1 MDFEEFYA
9 ERVAQF
15 ERERRIFREYA
26 ALVPPD
32 RKESH
37 NLEWENKKLDN
48 TASEIKIEVDRHAKE
63 AKLLETQI
71 HATME
76 ELNSLKSAKEARN
89 LQIQRL
95 CKLSNPVQRDVTYL
109 VEERFNL
116 RSTRDSEARS
126 GDIIL
131 GTVPAGYKPMKTGE
145 VIKLESRLQSETLKT
160 TGYLEDVR
168 IAIREA
174 EEERHRY
181 RKMKVSSTVDDLAEA
196 KTLYQAVDEL
206 EAQSFLAISEL
217 LRLRVS
223 ILIAQREEMEQLEL
237 LQRDKAYF
245 IEKEET
251 TRNQVCLSL
260 RFVFPCL
267 VVLGVYATPIV
278 CIFAQLIADMS
289 LMQKR
294 VKAELQECTRDFQKQ
309 LSALNVKLKELQLK
323 EEWIKAEH
331 VKEDSDDVGLI
342 EQVEAAKKRCACCCF
357 VVSLVHS
364 SSLPDSL

>member
-26 ALVPPD
+26 ALVTPD

-145 VIKLESRLQSETLKT
+145 VIKLESRLQSET
-160 TGYLEDVR
+160 
-168 IAIREA
+168 
-174 EEERHRY
+174 
-181 RKMKVSSTVDDLAEA
+181 
-196 KTLYQAVDEL
+196 
-206 EAQSFLAISEL
+206 
-217 LRLRVS
+217 
-223 ILIAQREEMEQLEL
+223 
-237 LQRDKAYF
+237 
-245 IEKEET
+245 
-251 TRNQVCLSL
+251 
-260 RFVFPCL
+260 
-267 VVLGVYATPIV
+267 
-278 CIFAQLIADMS
+278 
-289 LMQKR
+289 
-294 VKAELQECTRDFQKQ
+294 
-309 LSALNVKLKELQLK
+309 
-323 EEWIKAEH
+323 
-331 VKEDSDDVGLI
+331 
-342 EQVEAAKKRCACCCF
+342 
-357 VVSLVHS
+357 
-364 SSLPDSL
+364 